1 MLPDGL
7 SRVAGV
13 HEAERWLAWAAL
25 EHDVRPLAEAA
36 RASAHPNERDRPRLE
51 RTPARRVAVR
61 GVAVK
66 GVVVRGVAVKGW
78 HRCAFRLG
86 RGDVRPHCDFSSD

>member
-66 GVVVRGVAVKGW
+66 GW